1 MSVLQI
7 LDIVLD
13 QRSRCSHRPVGRCPL
28 STFSHPAAVNVG
40 GCDRY
45 SRRKHSTALHILI
58 VFHAELR
65 LSGVRRDGVS
75 AQTGAHRPLPR
86 SYQGAKY
93 SLEPFLRPRTR
104 TGWQQAFAS
113 KHLTDVQNKSPQLPL
128 ATNCH
133 Q

>member
-1 MSVLQI
+1 MNIMSVLQI

-75 AQTGAHRPLPR
+75 AQTGA
-86 SYQGAKY
+86 KY